1 MVKANIDAW
10 SAWLTNQQHRQHQQ
24 YLNCCPLFSPPLTAH
39 SNNEECPIRT
49 PCFCMQRDQINE
61 ESLKNATRPILVT
74 CNQAGQLSD
83 VLTALAVMRGSNLPL
98 QSVHI
103 VGIRATNMPAHA
115 FDGLD
120 ITELAIRRAGLKT
133 LHQSTFDHTLLETL
147 ITLDLSDNE
156 LESVP
161 TNALAK
167 LRQLRRLRLSNN
179 RIGQL
184 PMDTFVGFLS
194 RSRIH
199 SLNLAG
205 NSMTNFAALAT
216 AALDQLE
223 QLSLENNNLTEIPYQ
238 CLSRHRATLNNL
250 NLASNQ
256 ISSLKP
262 NSFDLPQLR
271 SLSLENNPIH
281 ELGIHGFTGLPH
293 LLHLYIS
300 GTRLH
305 SFEAEAFCPIYDLN
319 YLSIGATAIVQLP
332 AQALRC
338 LKNLLRLEMTNGILK
353 TIETGVFQL
362 APNLRAIILANN
374 RLKTIDQNTFAGLDH
389 VYSIDLSRNQLQSVA
404 NFAFSSL
411 KSLRHLDLSYNALQT
426 LQPNTFEFSFNPEL
440 VDMNVIYLCG
450 NYWKCDVQLD
460 WFRRWLR
467 EHIDVVVDRPDCPA
481 VCSEPPQLR
490 AWPVRFLNPPPE
502 IAGGEYSPGFLP
514 PTMEPDDSEL
524 AESIQRSYNPRS
536 PYRQPASSVLQMIT
550 GTVPRVLKRV
560 YQSQ

>member
-1 MVKANIDAW
+1 
-10 SAWLTNQQHRQHQQ
+10 
-24 YLNCCPLFSPPLTAH
+24 
-39 SNNEECPIRT
+39 
-49 PCFCMQRDQINE
+49 MQRDQINE

>member
-1 MVKANIDAW
+1 MDNNLIYCFV
-10 SAWLTNQQHRQHQQ
+10 L
-24 YLNCCPLFSPPLTAH
+24 LCLFVEKSQPLTAH
-39 SNNEECPIRT
+39 STNEECPIRT
-49 PCFCMQRDQINE
+49 PCFCIQHDQINE
-61 ESLKNATRPILVT
+61 ESLKNGTRPISVT
-74 CNQAGQLSD
+74 CNQGGPLSD
-83 VLTALAVMRGSNLPL
+83 VLTALAVMRGSNFLL

-103 VGIRATNMPAHA
+103 VGIRAINMPAHA

-120 ITELAIRRAGLKT
+120 ITELSIRRAGLKT
-133 LHQSTFDHTLLETL
+133 LHPSTFDHTLLETL
-147 ITLDLSDNE
+147 ISLDLSDNE

-179 RIGQL
+179 RIVQL

-194 RSRIH
+194 RNRIH

-262 NSFDLPQLR
+262 YSFDLPQLR
-271 SLSLENNPIH
+271 SLSLENNPIDK
-281 ELGIHGFTGLPH
+281 LGAHGFTGLPH

-338 LKNLLRLEMTNGILK
+338 LKNLIRLEMTNGILE

-362 APNLRAIILANN
+362 TPNLRAIILANN

-389 VYSIDLSRNQLQSVA
+389 VYSIDLSRNRLQSVA

-440 VDMNVIYLCG
+440 VDHNVIYLCG

-502 IAGGEYSPGFLP
+502 IAGGENSAGFLP
-514 PTMEPDDSEL
+514 PTMDPEDSEL
-524 AESIQRSYNPRS
+524 AESIQRSYDPRS

-550 GTVPRVLKRV
+550 GTVPRALKRV
-560 YQSQ
+560 YQSN